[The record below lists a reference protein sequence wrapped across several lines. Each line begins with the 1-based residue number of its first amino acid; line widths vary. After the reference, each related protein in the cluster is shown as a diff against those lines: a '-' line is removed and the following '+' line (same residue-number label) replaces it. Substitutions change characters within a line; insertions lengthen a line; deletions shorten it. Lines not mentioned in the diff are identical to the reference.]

1 MTKFKEC
8 RVAKGLTQEQ
18 LIEQFNTKYGKKYGV
33 SSISMFENG
42 KRIPETQ
49 SLIDFADFFGVTVDY
64 LLGRPGNPSEF
75 FTHICVARKDLT
87 RREVAAKLGLT
98 ADDVRNLDAGTYEKL
113 PPEAIKKIY
122 TVYMAMNTQNKI
134 TLDAFQLA
142 ATPNRDISGQH
153 DCDMQDNTYEA
164 TPDARLQDLVESYST
179 LPDAAKDAI
188 DNIVKLAKLAT
199 KA

>member
-1 MTKFKEC
+1 MTLGAILKYC
-8 RVAKGLTQEQ
+8 RTKADLTQREVNQ
-18 LIEQFNTKYGKKYGV
+18 LTGINYKTLSNWENDVSKPSPDDLIELANIYH
-33 SSISMFENG
+33 
-42 KRIPETQ
+42 
-49 SLIDFADFFGVTVDY
+49 VTVDY

-142 ATPNRDISGQH
+142 ATPNRDISGQY
-153 DCDMQDNTYEA
+153 DCDMQGNTYEA
-164 TPDARLQDLVESYST
+164 TSDARLQDLVESYST